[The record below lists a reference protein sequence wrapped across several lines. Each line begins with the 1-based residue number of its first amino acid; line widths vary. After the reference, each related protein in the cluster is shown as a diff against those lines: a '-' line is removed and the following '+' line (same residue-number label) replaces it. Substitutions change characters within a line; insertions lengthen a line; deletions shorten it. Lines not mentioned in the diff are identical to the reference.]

1 MVGADGHSHA
11 PSPEAIEMV
20 VDAFRT
26 HGILLHIDSVHT
38 EIPDHRYISFELPN
52 AWFRC
57 DPDEVDFY
65 ALKAQYFKPKG
76 NRRWHYAIFGH
87 FQDSRLADPV
97 AGFCGPGGVAELP
110 GDDFIVAQSGIWAED
125 PTVIPQIRD
134 LIPFVDGGTFMHELG
149 HNLGLYHGGP
159 FTEDG
164 MNYKPNYISVMNGI
178 YSFGIRFAAVP
189 GSTVAVGRRLDY
201 SPRALP
207 PLDESHLDET
217 VGVQGDTTD
226 IVSYVCLPPGQ
237 VELVE
242 GAGPAQGPID
252 WNCNGVIESD
262 VAQDIDVNF
271 LSGSCKSE
279 SYPCYRILTSYD
291 DWSHI
296 QRWIRTPAYVSGT
309 IRPQRLVE

>member
-20 VDAFRT
+20 VDAFRA
-26 HGILLHIDSVHT
+26 HGILLHIDSVHA

-76 NRRWHYAIFGH
+76 NRPWHYAIFGH

-134 LIPFVDGGTFMHELG
+134 LIPFVDGGTVMHELG

-164 MNYKPNYISVMNGI
+164 MNYKPN
-178 YSFGIRFAAVP
+178 
-189 GSTVAVGRRLDY
+189 
-201 SPRALP
+201 
-207 PLDESHLDET
+207 HLDET

-309 IRPQRLVE
+309 IRPQRLV